1 MLLTL
6 SLSLLAQ
13 APQAPA
19 APHATLAPPHKPVA
33 KQLGNPIVSAPA
45 TTLQNAKAAPQQG
58 SPIVGPGE
66 YEGGQLGTASIESFE
81 GPVIA
86 SGAYILVYSDVLD
99 ETSVA
104 NDGQGPGLL
113 LEGCSYT
120 SVGGQFEWHGI
131 DLLGQPSQT
140 VLGWPSQTVT
150 INYDYP
156 QTSIGITLNALGSS
170 SDVATVTAYDSL
182 GNVVDSISG
191 INLPDGPTQVPVT
204 LSGADIVRMDITGTN
219 NGWSPLF
226 DDHIYSP
233 DPNAYEGFEAAT
245 IDVGNA
251 LNTGGPTLDDDTILS
266 NGEGPGMVKG
276 GVVYSCP
283 SSLQWNGQGWYGQTS
298 KTLLGNS
305 SPLAIDYDYDQ
316 TGVKFSLNAFEGFPE
331 TATVTA
337 YDRLG
342 NVLTSIGGIAL
353 PTDASKV
360 PVVLTNPGIARVE
373 LTGVNYGWSP
383 IMDNHDYV
391 NGPDAFEKFEMH
403 PVSGSSAI
411 YFSDTSLDSN
421 TIESNG
427 FGPNLV
433 ESGVTYHST
442 GGFQWN
448 DAGWFGQPTKTIMS
462 SNNSLMISYA
472 AQQSSVSFTLN
483 AFDGGYADVANC
495 YAYDTF
501 GNLVDS
507 VLGVSIPDANQVP
520 VTLTGLNIF
529 TVEISGTSQSWGPL
543 LDNHDYNTAFPLF
556 LDIAGP
562 CPGTNAVSIAGG
574 TPGQAAKILYSTS
587 NAGSIITT
595 GGCTGSWTD
604 LGAPVRILPNVY
616 FFNAAG
622 EINFNRFIPA
632 NACGRIYVQVID
644 QNCRLSNVYEL

>member
-19 APHATLAPPHKPVA
+19 APHATLQSAHKPVA
-33 KQLGNPIVSAPA
+33 QQLGNPIVAAPA
-45 TTLQNAKAAPQQG
+45 TTIQNSPAAPQLG
-58 SPIVGPGE
+58 SPIVGLGD

-104 NDGQGPGLL
+104 SDGQGPGLL

-156 QTSIGITLNALGSS
+156 QTSVGITLNALGVA

-182 GNVVDSISG
+182 GNVVDSVSG
-191 INLPDGPTQVPVT
+191 INLPDGATQVPVT

-219 NGWSPLF
+219 NGWSPVF

-233 DPNAYEGFEAAT
+233 DPSAYEGFEQAT
-245 IDVGNA
+245 IA
-251 LNTGGPTLDDDTILS
+251 LGTTTNSGGPTLDDTTILT
-266 NGEGPGMVKG
+266 NGEGPNMVKG
-276 GVVYSCP
+276 GVVYSC
-283 SSLQWNGQGWYGQTS
+283 SSSIQWNGQDWYGQTS
-298 KTLLGNS
+298 QTILGNS
-305 SPLAIDYDYDQ
+305 SPLTIDYDFDQ

-342 NVLTSIGGIAL
+342 NVLTTVSGIAL

-360 PVVLTNPGIARVE
+360 PVVLNNPGIARVE
-373 LTGVNYGWSP
+373 LTGANYGWSP

-403 PVSGSSAI
+403 PVSGGGAI
-411 YFSDTSLDSN
+411 HLGVTSLDAN
-421 TIESNG
+421 TIDANG
-427 FGPNLV
+427 YGPNLV
-433 ESGVTYHST
+433 ESGVTYTSST
-442 GGFQWN
+442 GFQWN
-448 DAGWFGQPTKTIMS
+448 DAGYFGQVSKTIL
-462 SNNSLMISYA
+462 SLDDTLTINYA
-472 AQQSSVSFTLN
+472 AQQTNVSFTLN
-483 AFDGGYADVANC
+483 AFDGGYNDVVDC
-495 YAYDTF
+495 YAYDSF
-501 GNLVDS
+501 GNVVDS
-507 VLGVSIPDANQVP
+507 VLGVVTTDETQVP
-520 VTLTGLNIF
+520 VSLSGVNILR
-529 TVEISGTSQSWGPL
+529 VDIVASAWGFGAL
-543 LDNHDYNTAFPLF
+543 VDNHNYSTEYPLS
-556 LDIAGP
+556 LDIVGP
-562 CPGTNAVSIAGG
+562 CPGVNAVSITGG
-574 TPGQAAKILYSTS
+574 VPGQACRILYSTS

-604 LGAPVRILPNVY
+604 LGVPVRILPNAF

-622 EINFNRFIPA
+622 EVNWNRFIPA

-644 QNCRLSNVYEL
+644 QNCRLSNVFSL